1 MLGLQSSKGLNSL
14 DFDII
19 IHRSRNIV
27 NENIVE
33 EKHTSEEQLSFD
45 NINSDKESRKPNEQ
59 KGTQELI
66 DNNFMWTAGGGIDE
80 HAPTSVQPTLFD
92 LNGNTHFGKD
102 SKTAEPTTVS
112 AENTENYVIESR
124 ENIKRFQP
132 NYRITD
138 NNIGAGTQGQR
149 FQANI
154 SAITLLKQLESENR
168 SATPDEQTVL
178 AKYVGWGG
186 LSEYFKESNPHYDE
200 LKNLLTE
207 NEYDSARASTLDSFY
222 TPPII
227 IDSIYAVLK
236 NSGFNGGNILEPA
249 MGIGNFFGKIPD
261 SISENSKLY
270 GVEIDSISGRISKQ
284 LYPNANITI
293 DGFEKTR
300 FQNNSFDVVLG
311 NVPFGRFSING
322 MKIHDYFF
330 MKSLD
335 KVKPGG
341 IIAFVTS
348 TGTLDKK
355 DSSFREKLAKQADF
369 LGAIRLPSQSFKA
382 NAGTDV
388 DADIIFLKKRY
399 YPIDISRDV
408 PDWVKIGE
416 TENGIAVNK
425 YFENNPQMILG
436 EMAEGN
442 KLYGT
447 GTICMP
453 TDGDLVHKLN
463 EAVSNIHAEFTAVK
477 SEIEPLQNSTIMPQ
491 SDLRNYSIFS
501 QNNDI
506 YYLETIISLVLVTS
520 GAKV

>member
-222 TPPII
+222 TPRLLLTV
-227 IDSIYAVLK
+227 SMLYLK
-236 NSGFNGGNILEPA
+236 ILDL
-249 MGIGNFFGKIPD
+249 M
-261 SISENSKLY
+261 
-270 GVEIDSISGRISKQ
+270 VEI
-284 LYPNANITI
+284 
-293 DGFEKTR
+293 
-300 FQNNSFDVVLG
+300 
-311 NVPFGRFSING
+311 
-322 MKIHDYFF
+322 
-330 MKSLD
+330 
-335 KVKPGG
+335 
-341 IIAFVTS
+341 
-348 TGTLDKK
+348 
-355 DSSFREKLAKQADF
+355 F
-369 LGAIRLPSQSFKA
+369 LSQQWA
-382 NAGTDV
+382 
-388 DADIIFLKKRY
+388 
-399 YPIDISRDV
+399 
-408 PDWVKIGE
+408 
-416 TENGIAVNK
+416 
-425 YFENNPQMILG
+425 
-436 EMAEGN
+436 
-442 KLYGT
+442 
-447 GTICMP
+447 
-453 TDGDLVHKLN
+453 
-463 EAVSNIHAEFTAVK
+463 
-477 SEIEPLQNSTIMPQ
+477 
-491 SDLRNYSIFS
+491 
-501 QNNDI
+501 
-506 YYLETIISLVLVTS
+506 
-520 GAKV
+520 